1 MQMFSVCFI
10 IDVLVGRIINNQGR
24 GQKLPGMEDEED
36 LEELDEEEIEEL
48 IKALEEHDEVS

>member
-24 GQKLPGMEDEED
+24 T
-36 LEELDEEEIEEL
+36 EELDEEEIEEL